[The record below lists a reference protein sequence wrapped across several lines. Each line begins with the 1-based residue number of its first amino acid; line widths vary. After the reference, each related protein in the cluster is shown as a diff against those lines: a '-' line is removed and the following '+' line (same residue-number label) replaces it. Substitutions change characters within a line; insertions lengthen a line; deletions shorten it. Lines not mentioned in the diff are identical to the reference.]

1 MIAGIA
7 YFLFA
12 LVAIV
17 AAYRA
22 GSAGG
27 GKQRLGM
34 SAAAIGFLLLGT
46 EYYIPPLDEPVL
58 PMLAAAGVLLVLGV
72 LLYWWGHLHN

>member
-12 LVAIV
+12 LVATV
-17 AAYRA
+17 AAYQT

-27 GKQRLGM
+27 GKRRLGM
-34 SAAAIGFLLLGT
+34 SSAAIGFLLLGI
-46 EYYIPPLDEPVL
+46 EYYVPPVDEPIRPL
-58 PMLAAAGVLLVLGV
+58 LMAAGVMLIIGV
-72 LLYWWGHLHN
+72 VLYWWGHLKS